1 MRESIHTRFVN
12 YLRCSNT
19 TNGEEYANRLGAKTM
34 GLLSKGVPRMKKPLS
49 SPPHYVDDIDRLQP
63 YQVKLMQHQEEPAR
77 ELVQKINQI
86 IANSSAT
93 ALMLQDIAQ
102 LLGVVFQV
110 DCCCLVSVT
119 DDTSDEATTTNW
131 CADEY
136 LALPHPE
143 EMFSMEQLLMH
154 SPVLQC
160 AAEPLTIEDISIIQ
174 NSLVI
179 GCQSLPLPIKAVL
192 AIPTRFSGNNN
203 GVISLIKFQPY
214 DWSESEKELL
224 KEVESACAIAFSR
237 VAQAQLIA
245 HQQQYLQKS
254 NQYQSL
260 IKQLT
265 LLNRSNLEL
274 NQMLQ
279 LIIASTAES
288 LQADR
293 GLLILLKYT
302 DPLFRTQAKKQ
313 IPKAKAKVVGEW
325 AKATQISRT
334 NKLDTLNQSFLL
346 SECGLCQRAFID
358 SGKPVIFDDY
368 TEQNDT
374 SSAAPLFAIEEL
386 PAVLL
391 VPLESQGKILGF
403 VVLQQA
409 VTRSWQAAELNLV
422 EMVCA
427 QVSNAIIQSQ
437 TLRQVQTLVDER
449 TAKLQS
455 SLELQAKLHER
466 TRQYVEQLRKLN
478 ELKDEFMS
486 NMSDRLRYPLTNMLM
501 SIRNLRLPGIAPER
515 QVRYL
520 DILEQECTKE
530 INLINDLL
538 TLQKLESPHEA
549 PQLESIN
556 LNTRIQD
563 IAASFE
569 KKLAE
574 KGLKISVDLPQESL
588 DLQTELE
595 SFDRILQELLTN
607 AYKYSEH
614 DTIVHLVAAHQVD
627 KQVDQ
632 VIIKVTNTG
641 RAISQEEATYIF
653 DKFRRGKGRWTPG
666 TGLGLALV
674 KSLVQHLNGA
684 IAIESL
690 PISDSE
696 QSEICFTLT
705 LPQFSDESET

>member
-1 MRESIHTRFVN
+1 ME
-12 YLRCSNT
+12 
-19 TNGEEYANRLGAKTM
+19 
-34 GLLSKGVPRMKKPLS
+34 LLSKGVPRMKKPLS

-63 YQVKLMQHQEEPAR
+63 YQVKLMQHQEERAR
-77 ELVQKINQI
+77 QLVQKINQI

-93 ALMLQDIAQ
+93 ALMLQEIAQ
-102 LLGVVFQV
+102 LLGVAFQV
-110 DCCCLVSVT
+110 DCCCLVSVA
-119 DDTSDEATTTNW
+119 DETSDEATTTNW

-136 LALPHPE
+136 LGLPHPE

-160 AAEPLTIEDISIIQ
+160 AAQPLTIEDISIIQ

-179 GCQSLPLPIKAVL
+179 GCQYLPLPIKAVL
-192 AIPTRFSGNNN
+192 AIPTRFGGNNN
-203 GVISLIKFQPY
+203 GVINLIKFQPY
-214 DWSESEKELL
+214 EWSESEKELL

-245 HQQQYLQKS
+245 HQEQYVQKS
-254 NQYQSL
+254 KQHQSL

-265 LLNRSNLEL
+265 VLSRSNLEL

-279 LIIASTAES
+279 LVIASTAES

-313 IPKAKAKVVGEW
+313 IPKARATVIGEW
-325 AKATQISRT
+325 ASEAQNSRT
-334 NKLDTLNQSFLL
+334 SKLDTLAQSFLI
-346 SECGLCQRAFID
+346 SECGLCQRAFMD

-368 TEQNDT
+368 TDQNET
-374 SSAAPLFAIEEL
+374 LTAAPLFAIEEL

-403 VVLQQA
+403 LVLQQS
-409 VTRSWQAAELNLV
+409 VIRNWQPAELNLV

-478 ELKDEFMS
+478 ELKDEFLS

-515 QVRYL
+515 QARYL
-520 DILEQECTKE
+520 DILEQECSKE

-549 PQLESIN
+549 PLLQSID

-569 KKLAE
+569 KKLGE
-574 KGLKISVDLPQESL
+574 KGLRISVDLPEDSL
-588 DLQTELE
+588 KLQTELE

-607 AYKYSEH
+607 ACKYSEH
-614 DTIVHLVAAHQVD
+614 DTMVRLEAAHRVD
-627 KQVDQ
+627 QQIDQ
-632 VIIKVTNTG
+632 VIIKVTNIG
-641 RAISQEEATYIF
+641 RAISEEEATYIF

-684 IAIESL
+684 IAVESL

-705 LPQFSDESET
+705 LPQFSNESKP

>member
-1 MRESIHTRFVN
+1 
-12 YLRCSNT
+12 
-19 TNGEEYANRLGAKTM
+19 
-34 GLLSKGVPRMKKPLS
+34 MKKPLS
-49 SPPHYVDDIDRLQP
+49 SPPHYVDDINRLQP

-77 ELVQKINQI
+77 QLVQKINQI

-93 ALMLQDIAQ
+93 ALMLKDIAQ
-102 LLGVVFQV
+102 LLGVAFQV

-119 DDTSDEATTTNW
+119 GETSDEVTTTTNW

-136 LALPHPE
+136 LELPHPE

-179 GCQSLPLPIKAVL
+179 GCQYLPLPIKAVL
-192 AIPTRFSGNNN
+192 AIPTRFDGNNN
-203 GVISLIKFQPY
+203 GVINLIKFQPY
-214 DWSESEKELL
+214 EWSESEKQLL
-224 KEVESACAIAFSR
+224 KEVESACAIAFAG

-245 HQQQYLQKS
+245 HQEQCLQKS
-254 NQYQSL
+254 KQHQSL

-265 LLNRSNLEL
+265 LLSRSNLEL

-279 LIIASTAES
+279 LVIASTAES

-313 IPKAKAKVVGEW
+313 IPKAKATVIGEW
-325 AKATQISRT
+325 GRETLCFPT
-334 NKLDTLNQSFLL
+334 GKLDTLAQSFLL
-346 SECGLCQRAFID
+346 SDCGLCQRAFMD
-358 SGKPVIFDDY
+358 SGKAIIFDDY
-368 TEQNDT
+368 KDQNDP
-374 SSAAPLFAIEEL
+374 SAAAGLFAVEKL

-391 VPLESQGKILGF
+391 MPLENQGKILGF
-403 VVLQQA
+403 LVLQQS
-409 VTRSWQAAELNLV
+409 VIRSWQPAELNLV
-422 EMVCA
+422 EMVSA

-478 ELKDEFMS
+478 ELKDEFLS

-501 SIRNLRLPGIAPER
+501 SIRNLRLPGITPER

-520 DILEQECTKE
+520 DILEQECSKE

-549 PQLESIN
+549 PQLESID

-574 KGLKISVDLPQESL
+574 KGLKISVDLPKKSL
-588 DLQTELE
+588 KLQTEVE

-607 AYKYSEH
+607 ACKYSEH
-614 DTIVHLVAAHQVD
+614 DTIVHLQADHRVD
-627 KQVDQ
+627 QQIDQ
-632 VIIKVTNTG
+632 VIMKVTNTG
-641 RAISQEEATYIF
+641 RAISKEEATYIF

-684 IAIESL
+684 IAVESL
-690 PISDSE
+690 QISDSE

-705 LPQFSDESET
+705 LPQFSDEGKP

>member
-1 MRESIHTRFVN
+1 
-12 YLRCSNT
+12 
-19 TNGEEYANRLGAKTM
+19 
-34 GLLSKGVPRMKKPLS
+34 MKKPLW
-49 SPPHYVDDIDRLQP
+49 SPTQYVDDIDRLQT
-63 YQVKLMQHQEEPAR
+63 YKVKLMQHQEETAHQ
-77 ELVQKINQI
+77 LVQKINQI
-86 IANSSAT
+86 IANTSTT

-102 LLGVVFQV
+102 LLGTAFEV

-119 DDTSDEATTTNW
+119 SETSDEASTMNW
-131 CADEY
+131 CADQY
-136 LALPHPE
+136 MGLPHPE

-174 NSLVI
+174 KSLVI
-179 GCQSLPLPIKAVL
+179 GCQYLPLPIKAVL
-192 AIPTRFSGNNN
+192 AIPTRFGGNNN
-203 GVISLIKFQPY
+203 GVINLIKFQPY
-214 DWSESEKELL
+214 DWSESEKQLL
-224 KEVESACAIAFSR
+224 KEVESACAIAFSQ
-237 VAQAQLIA
+237 VAQAKLIT
-245 HQQQYLQKS
+245 HQQQYLQKGD
-254 NQYQSL
+254 QYQSL

-265 LLNRSNLEL
+265 LLSRSNLEL

-279 LIIASTAES
+279 LVIASTAES

-313 IPKAKAKVVGEW
+313 IPKAKARVVGEW
-325 AKATQISRT
+325 AKATQICRT
-334 NKLDTLNQSFLL
+334 TKPETLEQQSFLL
-346 SECGLCQRAFID
+346 SECGLCQRPFID
-358 SGKPVIFDDY
+358 TGKAVIFDNY

-374 SSAAPLFAIEEL
+374 SVAAPLFAIEQL

-403 VVLQQA
+403 LVLQQA
-409 VTRSWQAAELNLV
+409 TTRSWQAAELNLV

-478 ELKDEFMS
+478 ELKDEFLS

-515 QVRYL
+515 QIRYM

-549 PQLESIN
+549 PQLESID

-563 IAASFE
+563 ITVAFE

-574 KGLKISVDLPQESL
+574 KGLKISVDLPEESL
-588 DLQTELE
+588 KLQTELE

-607 AYKYSEH
+607 ACKYSQH
-614 DTIVHLVAAHQVD
+614 DTTVHLEAVHRVD
-627 KQVDQ
+627 QQIDQ

-641 RAISQEEATYIF
+641 HAISQEEATYIF

-684 IAIESL
+684 IAVESL
-690 PISDSE
+690 PILDSE

-705 LPQFSDESET
+705 LPQFSDESKP

>member
-1 MRESIHTRFVN
+1 
-12 YLRCSNT
+12 
-19 TNGEEYANRLGAKTM
+19 M
-34 GLLSKGVPRMKKPLS
+34 GLLSKGVPRMKKPLW
-49 SPPHYVDDIDRLQP
+49 SPPQYVDDIDRLQT
-63 YQVKLMQHQEEPAR
+63 YQVKLMQHQEETAR
-77 ELVQKINQI
+77 QLVQKINQV
-86 IANSSAT
+86 IANTSAT
-93 ALMLQDIAQ
+93 VLMLQDIAQ
-102 LLGVVFQV
+102 LLGSAFQV

-119 DDTSDEATTTNW
+119 GDTSDEMTTINW

-136 LALPHPE
+136 LGLPHPE

-160 AAEPLTIEDISIIQ
+160 AAEPLTIEDISIVQ

-179 GCQSLPLPIKAVL
+179 GCQYLPLPIKAVL
-192 AIPTRFSGNNN
+192 AIPTRFGENNN
-203 GVISLIKFQPY
+203 GVINLIKFQPY
-214 DWSESEKELL
+214 DWSESEKQLL
-224 KEVESACAIAFSR
+224 KEVESACAIAFSQ
-237 VAQAQLIA
+237 VAQAKLIT
-245 HQQQYLQKS
+245 HQQQYLQKGD
-254 NQYQSL
+254 QYQSL

-279 LIIASTAES
+279 LVIASTAES

-302 DPLFRTQAKKQ
+302 DPLFRTQGKKQ
-313 IPKAKAKVVGEW
+313 VPKAKARVVGEW
-325 AKATQISRT
+325 AKAAQISRT
-334 NKLDTLNQSFLL
+334 IKPDTLVDQSFLV
-346 SECGLCQRAFID
+346 SECSLCQRPFID
-358 SGKPVIFDDY
+358 SGKPVIFDNY

-374 SSAAPLFAIEEL
+374 SAAAPLFAIEQL
-386 PAVLL
+386 PGVLL

-403 VVLQQA
+403 LVLQQA
-409 VTRSWQAAELNLV
+409 TTRTWQTAELELV

-455 SLELQAKLHER
+455 SLELQRKMQEK
-466 TRQYVEQLRKLN
+466 TRQYVDQLQKLN
-478 ELKDEFMS
+478 ELKDEFLS

-515 QVRYL
+515 QVRYM

-549 PQLESIN
+549 PQLESID
-556 LNTRIQD
+556 LNTRIKA

-574 KGLKISVDLPQESL
+574 KGLKISVDLPEKSL
-588 DLQTELE
+588 KLQTELE

-607 AYKYSEH
+607 ACKYSQL
-614 DTIVHLVAAHQVD
+614 DTTVHLEAVHQL
-627 KQVDQ
+627 DQ
-632 VIIKVTNTG
+632 QIDRVIIKVTNTG
-641 RAISQEEATYIF
+641 HAISEEEGTYIF

-684 IAIESL
+684 IAVESL

-705 LPQFSDESET
+705 LPQFSDESKL

>member
-1 MRESIHTRFVN
+1 
-12 YLRCSNT
+12 
-19 TNGEEYANRLGAKTM
+19 
-34 GLLSKGVPRMKKPLS
+34 MKKPLW
-49 SPPHYVDDIDRLQP
+49 SPTQYVDDIDRLQT
-63 YQVKLMQHQEEPAR
+63 YKVKLMQHQEETAHQ
-77 ELVQKINQI
+77 LVQKINQI
-86 IANSSAT
+86 IANTSTT

-102 LLGVVFQV
+102 LLGTAFEV

-119 DDTSDEATTTNW
+119 SETSDEASTMNW
-131 CADEY
+131 CADQY
-136 LALPHPE
+136 MGLPHPE

-174 NSLVI
+174 KSLVI
-179 GCQSLPLPIKAVL
+179 GCQYLPLPIKAVL
-192 AIPTRFSGNNN
+192 AIPTRFGGNNN
-203 GVISLIKFQPY
+203 GVINLIKFQPY
-214 DWSESEKELL
+214 DWSESEKQLL
-224 KEVESACAIAFSR
+224 KEVESACAIAFSQ
-237 VAQAQLIA
+237 VAQAKLIT
-245 HQQQYLQKS
+245 HQQQYLQKGD
-254 NQYQSL
+254 QYQSL

-265 LLNRSNLEL
+265 LLSRSNLEL

-279 LIIASTAES
+279 LVIASTAES

-313 IPKAKAKVVGEW
+313 IPKAKARVVGEW
-325 AKATQISRT
+325 AKATQICRT
-334 NKLDTLNQSFLL
+334 TKPETLEQQSFLL
-346 SECGLCQRAFID
+346 SECGLCQRPFID
-358 SGKPVIFDDY
+358 TGKAVIFDNY

-374 SSAAPLFAIEEL
+374 SVAAPLFAIEQL

-403 VVLQQA
+403 LVLQQA
-409 VTRSWQAAELNLV
+409 TTRSWQAAELNLV

-478 ELKDEFMS
+478 ELKDEFLS

-515 QVRYL
+515 QIRYM

-549 PQLESIN
+549 PQLESID

-563 IAASFE
+563 ITIAFE

-574 KGLKISVDLPQESL
+574 KGLKISVDLPEESL
-588 DLQTELE
+588 KLQTELE

-607 AYKYSEH
+607 ACKYSQH
-614 DTIVHLVAAHQVD
+614 DTTVHLEAVHRVD
-627 KQVDQ
+627 QQIDQ

-641 RAISQEEATYIF
+641 HAISQEEATYIF

-684 IAIESL
+684 IAVESL

-705 LPQFSDESET
+705 LPQFSDESKP

>member
-1 MRESIHTRFVN
+1 
-12 YLRCSNT
+12 
-19 TNGEEYANRLGAKTM
+19 M

-63 YQVKLMQHQEEPAR
+63 YQVKVMQHQEERAR
-77 ELVQKINQI
+77 QLGQKINQI

-102 LLGVVFQV
+102 LLGVAFEV
-110 DCCCLVSVT
+110 DCCCLVSVA
-119 DDTSDEATTTNW
+119 DETSDEATTTNW

-136 LALPHPE
+136 LGLPHPE

-160 AAEPLTIEDISIIQ
+160 AAQPLTIEDISIIQ

-179 GCQSLPLPIKAVL
+179 GCQYLPLPIKAVL
-192 AIPTRFSGNNN
+192 AIPTRFGGKNN
-203 GVISLIKFQPY
+203 GVINLIKFQPY
-214 DWSESEKELL
+214 EWSESEKQLL

-245 HQQQYLQKS
+245 HQEQYVQKS
-254 NQYQSL
+254 KQHQSL

-265 LLNRSNLEL
+265 VLSRSNLEL

-279 LIIASTAES
+279 LVIASTAES

-293 GLLILLKYT
+293 GLLISLKYT
-302 DPLFRTQAKKQ
+302 DPLFRTQGKKQ
-313 IPKAKAKVVGEW
+313 IPRARATVIGEW
-325 AKATQISRT
+325 AREAQNSRT
-334 NKLDTLNQSFLL
+334 TKPDTLAQSFLI
-346 SECGLCQRAFID
+346 SECGLCQRAFMD

-368 TEQNDT
+368 TDQNET
-374 SSAAPLFAIEEL
+374 LTAASLFAIEEL

-403 VVLQQA
+403 LVLQQS
-409 VTRSWQAAELNLV
+409 VIRNWQPAELNLV

-427 QVSNAIIQSQ
+427 QMSNAIIQSQ
-437 TLRQVQTLVDER
+437 TLRQVQTLVDDR

-455 SLELQAKLHER
+455 SIELQAKLHEK
-466 TRQYVEQLRKLN
+466 TRQYVDQLRKLN
-478 ELKDEFMS
+478 ELKDEFLS

-501 SIRNLRLPGIAPER
+501 SIKNLRLPGIAPER
-515 QVRYL
+515 QARYL
-520 DILEQECTKE
+520 DILEQECSKE

-549 PQLESIN
+549 PLLQSID

-569 KKLAE
+569 KKLSE
-574 KGLKISVDLPQESL
+574 KGLRISVDLPEDSL
-588 DLQTELE
+588 KLQTELE

-607 AYKYSEH
+607 ACKYSEQ
-614 DTIVHLVAAHQVD
+614 DTIVRLEAAHRVD
-627 KQVDQ
+627 QQIDQ
-632 VIIKVTNTG
+632 VIMKVTNIG
-641 RAISQEEATYIF
+641 RAISEEEATYIF

-684 IAIESL
+684 IAVESL

-705 LPQFSDESET
+705 LPQFSDESKP

>member
-1 MRESIHTRFVN
+1 
-12 YLRCSNT
+12 
-19 TNGEEYANRLGAKTM
+19 
-34 GLLSKGVPRMKKPLS
+34 
-49 SPPHYVDDIDRLQP
+49 
-63 YQVKLMQHQEEPAR
+63 MQHQEETAHQ
-77 ELVQKINQI
+77 LVQKINQI
-86 IANSSAT
+86 IANTSST

-102 LLGVVFQV
+102 LLGTAFEV

-119 DDTSDEATTTNW
+119 SETSDEASTMNW
-131 CADEY
+131 CADQY
-136 LALPHPE
+136 MGLPHPE

-174 NSLVI
+174 KSLVI
-179 GCQSLPLPIKAVL
+179 GCQYLPLPIKAVL
-192 AIPTRFSGNNN
+192 AIPTRFGGNNN
-203 GVISLIKFQPY
+203 GVINLIKFQPY
-214 DWSESEKELL
+214 DWSESEKQLL
-224 KEVESACAIAFSR
+224 KEVESACAIAFSQ
-237 VAQAQLIA
+237 VAQAKLIT
-245 HQQQYLQKS
+245 HQQQYLQKGD
-254 NQYQSL
+254 QYQSL

-265 LLNRSNLEL
+265 LLSRSNLEL

-279 LIIASTAES
+279 LVIASTAES

-313 IPKAKAKVVGEW
+313 IPKAKARVVGEW
-325 AKATQISRT
+325 AKATQICRT
-334 NKLDTLNQSFLL
+334 TKPETLEQQSFLL
-346 SECGLCQRAFID
+346 SECGLCQRPFID
-358 SGKPVIFDDY
+358 TGKAVIFDNY

-374 SSAAPLFAIEEL
+374 SVAAPLFAIEQL

-403 VVLQQA
+403 LVLQQA
-409 VTRSWQAAELNLV
+409 TTRSWQAAELNLV

-478 ELKDEFMS
+478 ELKDEFLS

-515 QVRYL
+515 QIRYM

-549 PQLESIN
+549 PQLESID

-563 IAASFE
+563 ITIAFE

-574 KGLKISVDLPQESL
+574 KGLKISVDLPEESL
-588 DLQTELE
+588 KLQTELE

-607 AYKYSEH
+607 ACKYSQH
-614 DTIVHLVAAHQVD
+614 DTTVHLEAVHRVD
-627 KQVDQ
+627 QQIDQ

-641 RAISQEEATYIF
+641 HAISQEEATYIF

-684 IAIESL
+684 IAVESL

-705 LPQFSDESET
+705 LPQFSDESKP

>member
-1 MRESIHTRFVN
+1 MD
-12 YLRCSNT
+12 
-19 TNGEEYANRLGAKTM
+19 
-34 GLLSKGVPRMKKPLS
+34 LLSEGVPRMKKPLW
-49 SPPHYVDDIDRLQP
+49 SPTEYVDDIDRLQT
-63 YQVKLMQHQEEPAR
+63 YKVKLMQHQEETAHQ
-77 ELVQKINQI
+77 LVQKINQI
-86 IANSSAT
+86 IANTSAT

-102 LLGVVFQV
+102 LLGTAFEV

-119 DDTSDEATTTNW
+119 GETSDEATTMNW
-131 CADEY
+131 CADQY
-136 LALPHPE
+136 LGLPHPE

-174 NSLVI
+174 KSLVI
-179 GCQSLPLPIKAVL
+179 GCQYLPLPIKAVL

-214 DWSESEKELL
+214 DWSESEKQLL
-224 KEVESACAIAFSR
+224 KEVESACAIAFSQ
-237 VAQAQLIA
+237 VAQAKLIT
-245 HQQQYLQKS
+245 HQQQYLQKGD
-254 NQYQSL
+254 QYQSL

-265 LLNRSNLEL
+265 LLSRSNLEL

-279 LIIASTAES
+279 LVIASTAES

-302 DPLFRTQAKKQ
+302 DPLFRTQGKKQ
-313 IPKAKAKVVGEW
+313 IPKAKARVVGEW

-334 NKLDTLNQSFLL
+334 TKPETLDQQSFLV
-346 SECGLCQRAFID
+346 SECGLCQRPFID
-358 SGKPVIFDDY
+358 SGKAVIFDNY

-374 SSAAPLFAIEEL
+374 PGAAPLFAIEQL

-403 VVLQQA
+403 LVLQQA
-409 VTRSWQAAELNLV
+409 TTRSWQAAELNLV

-478 ELKDEFMS
+478 ELKDEFLS

-515 QVRYL
+515 QIRYM

-549 PQLESIN
+549 PQLESID

-563 IAASFE
+563 ITVAFE

-574 KGLKISVDLPQESL
+574 KGLKISVDLPEESL
-588 DLQTELE
+588 KLQTELE

-607 AYKYSEH
+607 ACKYSQH
-614 DTIVHLVAAHQVD
+614 DTNVHLEAVHRVD
-627 KQVDQ
+627 QQIDQ

-641 RAISQEEATYIF
+641 HAISQEEATYIF

-684 IAIESL
+684 IAVESL

-705 LPQFSDESET
+705 LPQFSDESKP

>member
-1 MRESIHTRFVN
+1 
-12 YLRCSNT
+12 
-19 TNGEEYANRLGAKTM
+19 
-34 GLLSKGVPRMKKPLS
+34 MKKPLS
-49 SPPHYVDDIDRLQP
+49 SPPQYLNDVDRLQP
-63 YQVKLMQHQEEPAR
+63 YQVKVMQHQEEPALQ
-77 ELVQKINQI
+77 LVQKINQI
-86 IANSSAT
+86 IVNSSSPT
-93 ALMLQDIAQ
+93 QLMLQDIAR
-102 LLGVVFQV
+102 LLGVTFQV

-119 DDTSDEATTTNW
+119 GEISDEPTATNW

-136 LALPHPE
+136 LGLPHPE
-143 EMFSMEQLLMH
+143 EISSMEQLLMH

-179 GCQSLPLPIKAVL
+179 GCQYLPLPIKAVL
-192 AIPTRFSGNNN
+192 AIPTRFGGNNN
-203 GVISLIKFQPY
+203 GVICLIKFQPY
-214 DWSESEKELL
+214 DWSELEKQLL
-224 KEVESACAIAFSR
+224 KQVESSCAIAFSR
-237 VAQAQLIA
+237 VAQVQLIA
-245 HQQQYLQKS
+245 EQQQYLQKS
-254 NQYQSL
+254 NQHQNL

-265 LLNRSNLEL
+265 ILSRSNLEL

-279 LIIASTAES
+279 VIIASTAES

-302 DPLFRTQAKKQ
+302 DPLFRTQPKKQ
-313 IPKAKAKVVGEW
+313 IPKAKATVVGEW
-325 AKATQISRT
+325 AKSTKNCRT
-334 NKLDTLNQSFLL
+334 SKPDILDRSFLL

-368 TEQNDT
+368 TAQND
-374 SSAAPLFAIEEL
+374 SFSAAGLFALEEL
-386 PAVLL
+386 PAVVLM
-391 VPLESQGKILGF
+391 PLENQGKILGF
-403 VVLQQA
+403 LVLQQSFA
-409 VTRSWQAAELNLV
+409 RSWQPAELSLV

-466 TRQYVEQLRKLN
+466 TRQYVEQLRQLN
-478 ELKDEFMS
+478 ELKDEFLS

-501 SIRNLRLPGIAPER
+501 SIRNLRLPGIAAER

-549 PQLESIN
+549 PQLETIN
-556 LNTRIQD
+556 LNTRIHH

-574 KGLKISVDLPQESL
+574 KGLNISLELPQESL
-588 DLQTELE
+588 KLQTELE

-607 AYKYSEH
+607 ACKYSEH
-614 DTIVHLVAAHQVD
+614 DSIVHLHAFHQVD
-627 KQVDQ
+627 RQIDR
-632 VIIKVTNTG
+632 VIMKVTNIG

-684 IAIESL
+684 IAVESQ
-690 PISDSE
+690 PIPDSQ

-705 LPQFSDESET
+705 LPQFSSESEP

>member
-1 MRESIHTRFVN
+1 
-12 YLRCSNT
+12 
-19 TNGEEYANRLGAKTM
+19 
-34 GLLSKGVPRMKKPLS
+34 MKKPLW
-49 SPPHYVDDIDRLQP
+49 SPKQYVDDIDRLQT
-63 YQVKLMQHQEEPAR
+63 YQVKLMQHQEETAR
-77 ELVQKINQI
+77 QLVQKINQV
-86 IANSSAT
+86 IANTSAT

-102 LLGVVFQV
+102 LLGSAFQV
-110 DCCCLVSVT
+110 DCCCLVSAT
-119 DDTSDEATTTNW
+119 GDTSDEVTTINW

-136 LALPHPE
+136 LGLPHPE

-160 AAEPLTIEDISIIQ
+160 AAEPLTIEDISIVQ

-179 GCQSLPLPIKAVL
+179 GCQYLPLPIKAVL
-192 AIPTRFSGNNN
+192 AIPTRFGENNN
-203 GVISLIKFQPY
+203 GVINLIKFQPY
-214 DWSESEKELL
+214 DWSESEKQLL
-224 KEVESACAIAFSR
+224 KEVESACAIAFSQ
-237 VAQAQLIA
+237 VAQAKLIT
-245 HQQQYLQKS
+245 HQQQYLQKGD
-254 NQYQSL
+254 QYQSL

-279 LIIASTAES
+279 LVIASTAES

-313 IPKAKAKVVGEW
+313 IPQAKARVNSEW

-334 NKLDTLNQSFLL
+334 TKTDILEDQSFLV
-346 SECGLCQRAFID
+346 SECGLCQRAFMD
-358 SGKPVIFDDY
+358 TGKPVIFDNY

-374 SSAAPLFAIEEL
+374 SSAVPLFAIEQL

-403 VVLQQA
+403 LVLQQA
-409 VTRSWQAAELNLV
+409 TTRSWQAAELNLV

-427 QVSNAIIQSQ
+427 QISNAIIQSQ

-478 ELKDEFMS
+478 ELKDEFLS

-515 QVRYL
+515 QIRYM

-549 PQLESIN
+549 PQLESID
-556 LNTRIQD
+556 LNTRIQA

-569 KKLAE
+569 KKLTE
-574 KGLKISVDLPQESL
+574 KGLKISVDLPEKSL
-588 DLQTELE
+588 KLQTELE

-607 AYKYSEH
+607 ACKYSQNNTTVNLEA
-614 DTIVHLVAAHQVD
+614 VHQL
-627 KQVDQ
+627 DQ
-632 VIIKVTNTG
+632 QIDRVIIKVTNTG
-641 RAISQEEATYIF
+641 HAISEEEATYIF

-684 IAIESL
+684 IAVESL

-705 LPQFSDESET
+705 LPQFSDESKL

>member
-1 MRESIHTRFVN
+1 
-12 YLRCSNT
+12 
-19 TNGEEYANRLGAKTM
+19 
-34 GLLSKGVPRMKKPLS
+34 MKKPLS

-77 ELVQKINQI
+77 QLVQKINQI
-86 IANSSAT
+86 IANSSTT

-102 LLGVVFQV
+102 LLGVAFQV

-119 DDTSDEATTTNW
+119 GETSAEATTTNW

-136 LALPHPE
+136 LGLPHPE

-160 AAEPLTIEDISIIQ
+160 AAQALTIEDISIIQ

-179 GCQSLPLPIKAVL
+179 GCQYLPLPIKTVL
-192 AIPTRFSGNNN
+192 AIPTRFGGNNN
-203 GVISLIKFQPY
+203 GVINLIKFQPY
-214 DWSESEKELL
+214 EWSESEKQLL
-224 KEVESACAIAFSR
+224 TEVGSACAIAFSR

-245 HQQQYLQKS
+245 YQEQHLQKS

-265 LLNRSNLEL
+265 ILSRSNLEL

-279 LIIASTAES
+279 LVIASTAES

-293 GLLILLKYT
+293 GLLISLKYT

-313 IPKAKAKVVGEW
+313 IPKAKATVIGEW
-325 AKATQISRT
+325 SRETQSLRT
-334 NKLDTLNQSFLL
+334 SQLDTLTQSFLL
-346 SECGLCQRAFID
+346 SDCSLCQRAFID
-358 SGKPVIFDDY
+358 SGKAVIFDDY
-368 TEQNDT
+368 TDQNDIST
-374 SSAAPLFAIEEL
+374 AAPLFAVEEF

-391 VPLESQGKILGF
+391 MPLESQGKILGF
-403 VVLQQA
+403 LVLQQS
-409 VTRSWQAAELNLV
+409 VIRSWQPAELNLV

-478 ELKDEFMS
+478 ELKDEFLS

-549 PQLESIN
+549 PQLESID
-556 LNTRIQD
+556 LNTRILD

-574 KGLKISVDLPQESL
+574 KGLKISVDLPEESL
-588 DLQTELE
+588 KLQTELE

-607 AYKYSEH
+607 ACKYSEH
-614 DTIVHLVAAHQVD
+614 DTIVHLQAAHRVD
-627 KQVDQ
+627 QQIDQ
-632 VIIKVTNTG
+632 VIMKVTNTG
-641 RAISQEEATYIF
+641 RAISEEEATYIF

-684 IAIESL
+684 IAVQSL

-705 LPQFSDESET
+705 LPQFSDESKP

>member
-1 MRESIHTRFVN
+1 
-12 YLRCSNT
+12 
-19 TNGEEYANRLGAKTM
+19 
-34 GLLSKGVPRMKKPLS
+34 MKKPLS

-77 ELVQKINQI
+77 QLVQKINQI
-86 IANSSAT
+86 IANTSAS
-93 ALMLQDIAQ
+93 ASMLQDIAQ
-102 LLGVVFQV
+102 LLGIVFKV

-119 DDTSDEATTTNW
+119 GETTEGATTTNW

-136 LALPHPE
+136 LGLPHPE

-160 AAEPLTIEDISIIQ
+160 AAEPLTIEDISLIH

-179 GCQSLPLPIKAVL
+179 GCQYLPLPLKAVL
-192 AIPTRFSGNNN
+192 AIPTRFGGNNN
-203 GVISLIKFQPY
+203 GVINLIKFQPY
-214 DWSESEKELL
+214 DWSESEKQLL

-245 HQQQYLQKS
+245 HQQQDLQKN

-265 LLNRSNLEL
+265 ILSRSNLEL

-313 IPKAKAKVVGEW
+313 IPKAKARVIGEW

-334 NKLDTLNQSFLL
+334 TKSESLDESFLL
-346 SECGLCQRAFID
+346 SECGLCQRAFME
-358 SGKPVIFDDY
+358 SGKAVIFDDY
-368 TEQNDT
+368 TDQNDT
-374 SSAAPLFAIEEL
+374 STAAPLFAIEEL

-391 VPLESQGKILGF
+391 MPLESQGKILGF
-403 VVLQQA
+403 LVLQQA
-409 VTRSWQAAELNLV
+409 VTRNWQAAEINLV

-478 ELKDEFMS
+478 ELKDEFLS

-501 SIRNLRLPGIAPER
+501 SIRNLRLPGIAAER

-549 PQLESIN
+549 PQLESID
-556 LNTRIQD
+556 LNTRIHD

-574 KGLKISVDLPQESL
+574 KGLKISVDLPEESL
-588 DLQTELE
+588 KLQTELE

-607 AYKYSEH
+607 ACKYSDH
-614 DTIVHLVAAHQVD
+614 DTIVHLQAAHQVD
-627 KQVDQ
+627 RQIDR
-632 VIIKVTNTG
+632 VIMKVTNTG

-684 IAIESL
+684 IAVESL
-690 PISDSE
+690 QISDSE

-705 LPQFSDESET
+705 LPQFSDESKP

>member
-1 MRESIHTRFVN
+1 
-12 YLRCSNT
+12 
-19 TNGEEYANRLGAKTM
+19 M
-34 GLLSKGVPRMKKPLS
+34 GLLFKGVPRMKKPLW
-49 SPPHYVDDIDRLQP
+49 SPPQDVDNVDRLQT
-63 YQVKLMQHQEEPAR
+63 YQIKLMQHQEEPAR
-77 ELVQKINQI
+77 QLVQKINQI
-86 IANSSAT
+86 IANTSAT

-102 LLGVVFQV
+102 LLGVAFQV

-119 DDTSDEATTTNW
+119 GETSDEATTINW

-136 LALPHPE
+136 LGMPHPE
-143 EMFSMEQLLMH
+143 EMFSMEQFMH

-160 AAEPLTIEDISIIQ
+160 AAEPFTIEDISIIQ

-179 GCQSLPLPIKAVL
+179 GCQYLPLPIKAVL
-192 AIPTRFSGNNN
+192 AIPTRFGGNNN

-214 DWSESEKELL
+214 DWSESEKQLL
-224 KEVESACAIAFSR
+224 KEVESACAIAFSQ
-237 VAQAQLIA
+237 VAQAKLIT
-245 HQQQYLQKS
+245 HQQQYLQKD
-254 NQYQSL
+254 NQHQSL

-265 LLNRSNLEL
+265 LLSRSNLEL

-279 LIIASTAES
+279 LVIASTAES

-293 GLLILLKYT
+293 GLLILLKYS

-313 IPKAKAKVVGEW
+313 IPKAKARVIGEW
-325 AKATQISRT
+325 VKATQISRT
-334 NKLDTLNQSFLL
+334 TKPDTDQSFLL
-346 SECGLCQRAFID
+346 SECSLCQRPFMD
-358 SGKPVIFDDY
+358 TGKPVIFDDY

-374 SSAAPLFAIEEL
+374 SSAAPLFAIEQF

-403 VVLQQA
+403 LVLQQS
-409 VTRSWQAAELNLV
+409 VTRSWQAEELNLV

-427 QVSNAIIQSQ
+427 QASNAIIQSQ
-437 TLRQVQTLVDER
+437 TLRQVQTVVDER
-449 TAKLQS
+449 TAKLKS

-466 TRQYVEQLRKLN
+466 TRQYVEQLQKLN
-478 ELKDEFMS
+478 ELKDEFLS
-486 NMSDRLRYPLTNMLM
+486 NISDRLRYPLTNMLM

-515 QVRYL
+515 QIRYM

-549 PQLESIN
+549 PQLQTID
-556 LNTRIQD
+556 LNTRIRD
-563 IAASFE
+563 IAASFGE
-569 KKLAE
+569 KLAQ
-574 KGLKISVDLPQESL
+574 KGLKISVDLPEKSL
-588 DLQTELE
+588 KLQTELE

-607 AYKYSEH
+607 ACKYSEH
-614 DTIVHLVAAHQVD
+614 DTTVHLQTVHRVD
-627 KQVDQ
+627 QQIDQ

-684 IAIESL
+684 IAVESL

-705 LPQFSDESET
+705 LPQFSDESKP

>member
-1 MRESIHTRFVN
+1 
-12 YLRCSNT
+12 
-19 TNGEEYANRLGAKTM
+19 
-34 GLLSKGVPRMKKPLS
+34 MKKPLS

-63 YQVKLMQHQEEPAR
+63 YQVKLMQHQEERAR
-77 ELVQKINQI
+77 QLVQKINQI
-86 IANSSAT
+86 IASSSAT

-102 LLGVVFQV
+102 LLGVAFQV
-110 DCCCLVSVT
+110 DCCCLVSVA
-119 DDTSDEATTTNW
+119 DETSDEAATTNW

-136 LALPHPE
+136 LGLPHPE

-160 AAEPLTIEDISIIQ
+160 AAQPLTIEDISIIQ

-179 GCQSLPLPIKAVL
+179 GCQYLPLPIKAVL
-192 AIPTRFSGNNN
+192 AIPTRFGGNNN
-203 GVISLIKFQPY
+203 GVINLIKFQPY
-214 DWSESEKELL
+214 EWSESEKQLL
-224 KEVESACAIAFSR
+224 KDVESACAIAFSR

-245 HQQQYLQKS
+245 HQEQYVQKS
-254 NQYQSL
+254 KQHQSL

-265 LLNRSNLEL
+265 VLSRSNLEL

-279 LIIASTAES
+279 LVIASTAES

-293 GLLILLKYT
+293 GLLISLKYT
-302 DPLFRTQAKKQ
+302 DPLFRTQPKKQ
-313 IPKAKAKVVGEW
+313 IPKARATVIGEW
-325 AKATQISRT
+325 AREAQNSRT
-334 NKLDTLNQSFLL
+334 TKPDTLPQSFLI
-346 SECGLCQRAFID
+346 SECGLCQRAFMD
-358 SGKPVIFDDY
+358 SGKPVIFNDY
-368 TEQNDT
+368 TDQNET
-374 SSAAPLFAIEEL
+374 LTAAPLFAIEEL

-403 VVLQQA
+403 LVLQQS
-409 VTRSWQAAELNLV
+409 VIRNWQPAELNLV
-422 EMVCA
+422 EMVSA

-478 ELKDEFMS
+478 ELKDEFLS

-515 QVRYL
+515 QARYL
-520 DILEQECTKE
+520 DILEQECSKE

-549 PQLESIN
+549 PLLQSID

-569 KKLAE
+569 KKLGE
-574 KGLKISVDLPQESL
+574 KGLRISVDLPEDSL
-588 DLQTELE
+588 KLQTELE

-607 AYKYSEH
+607 ACKYSEH
-614 DTIVHLVAAHQVD
+614 DTIVCLEAAHRVD
-627 KQVDQ
+627 QQIDQ
-632 VIIKVTNTG
+632 VIIKVTNIG
-641 RAISQEEATYIF
+641 RAISEEEATYIF

-684 IAIESL
+684 IAVESL

-705 LPQFSDESET
+705 LPQFSDESKP